1 MELLIA
7 LISIEII
14 ASKFLASYI
23 STYRPDGPY
32 EEKNPLLRFLL
43 NKGKIDHD
51 EWLSFFCTILAVG
64 TCVYLLNSFYTAAP
78 YKFLFIFTGLF
89 TTVLNLGA
97 AHSSYFRRTNF
108 ITRKLLRK

>member
-23 STYRPDGPY
+23 SSYRPEGPY
-32 EEKNPLLRFLL
+32 EEKNPLLRLL
-43 NKGKIDHD
+43 LDKLKVAHD

-64 TCVYLLNSFYTAAP
+64 TSLYLLNTFYTGPA
-78 YKFLFIFTGLF
+78 YHFLFIFTGF
-89 TTVLNLGA
+89 YTTILNLGA

-108 ITRKLLRK
+108 ITRRLLR

>member
-23 STYRPDGPY
+23 STYRPGGHY

-43 NKGKIDHD
+43 NKCKIAHD
-51 EWLSFFCTILAVG
+51 EWLSFFCTIFAVG
-64 TCVYLLNSFYTAAP
+64 SGVYLLDSVYSAAP
-78 YKFLFIFTGLF
+78 YQFLFIFTGIF
-89 TTVLNLGA
+89 TTILNLGA
-97 AHSSYFRRTNF
+97 AHSTYFGRTNF